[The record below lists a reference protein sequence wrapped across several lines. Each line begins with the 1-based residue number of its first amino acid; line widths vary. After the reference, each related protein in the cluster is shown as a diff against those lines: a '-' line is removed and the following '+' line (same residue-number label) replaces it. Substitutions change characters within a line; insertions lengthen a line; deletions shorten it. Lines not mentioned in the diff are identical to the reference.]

1 MRKIFYIIISLLFLV
16 SSSSI
21 AFAKT
26 TKCQLDLDNFS
37 IYKVD
42 LFNCLKSTNK
52 DTSKYIS
59 NKIKKIYKKNS
70 NYLSSD
76 LLKSKKF
83 IINDE
88 LILSEKFNEYLST
101 TIKENYLDIYGIHKE
116 FYNLKKQ
123 NTISELTYNNLV
135 NDSLFDFSTSCF

>member
-1 MRKIFYIIISLLFLV
+1 MKKILYIIFSLLFLV

-59 NKIKKIYKKNS
+59 NKIKKISKKNS

-83 IINDE
+83 IYFTFDN
-88 LILSEKFNEYLST
+88 
-101 TIKENYLDIYGIHKE
+101 KE
-116 FYNLKKQ
+116 
-123 NTISELTYNNLV
+123 TISK
-135 NDSLFDFSTSCF
+135 